1 VRKVF
6 EFAGYAAAVILVAFG
21 IAALVL
27 GIVGRNEVQDN
38 LAREQIE
45 GTPDMT
51 PEGIKEGAQAA
62 GIAVEDL
69 PTCSVAG
76 ELVDTGSEAKCFA
89 DYMRVHALEA
99 TGGKVYA
106 EMGRYLTPD
115 GQETNDPADAAKQDG
130 QPVSN
135 PTREV
140 WVTETALSTALYMGF
155 FAETVSDFG
164 IVVAIAL
171 IIAGIGFG
179 ILAFAALRWLPGR
192 EAKRAAAQPE
202 PPSEPAV

>member
-51 PEGIKEGAQAA
+51 PEGIKEGAEAA
-62 GIAVEDL
+62 GIPTEHL

-115 GQETNDPADAAKQDG
+115 GQETNDPAEAAKQDG

-135 PTREV
+135 PTREL

-192 EAKRAAAQPE
+192 ESKRAAAQPE